1 MKTWK
6 IPVVWQE
13 MGVVKVEANT
23 LAEAIEIARDD
34 DGVIPIPDNGSF
46 LDGSWEVDCDDE
58 DYLRQFYNDNQE
70 DEIKTKEQIYD
81 EMCRVLTEYE
91 NDNDMI
97 TENELYDILVT
108 IQNNWETVITKQ
120 RTNYVRNEHA
130 NRISKHYILIK
141 E

>member
-1 MKTWK
+1 MRRKNNMKTWK

-13 MGVVKVEANT
+13 MGVIKVEANT
-23 LAEAIEIARDD
+23 LDEAIEIARDD

-58 DYLRQFYNDNQE
+58 DYLREWYNDNQE
-70 DEIKTKEQIYD
+70 DEIQTKEQIYD
-81 EMCRVLTEYE
+81 EMCRILIEYE

-97 TENELYDILVT
+97 TENELYDMLVT

-120 RTNYVRNEHA
+120 ED
-130 NRISKHYILIK
+130 
-141 E
+141 

>member
-13 MGVVKVEANT
+13 MGTVKVEANT

-97 TENELYDILVT
+97 TENELYDMLVT
-108 IQNNWETVITKQ
+108 IQNNWESVITKQ
-120 RTNYVRNEHA
+120 EG
-130 NRISKHYILIK
+130 
-141 E
+141 

>member
-6 IPVVWQE
+6 IPVIWQE

-34 DGVIPIPDNGSF
+34 DAIPIPDNSDF
-46 LDGSWEVDCDDE
+46 VDGSWEVDCDDE
-58 DYLRQFYNDNQE
+58 DYLREWYNDNQE
-70 DEIKTKEQIYD
+70 DEIQTKEQIYD

-91 NDNDMI
+91 DDNDMI
-97 TENELYDILVT
+97 TENELYDMLVI
-108 IQNNWETVITKQ
+108 IQNNWESVITKQ
-120 RTNYVRNEHA
+120 E
-130 NRISKHYILIK
+130 

>member
-6 IPVVWQE
+6 IPVVWE
-13 MGVVKVEANT
+13 MAGTVKVAADT
-23 LAEAIEIARDD
+23 LAEAMEIAKDK
-34 DGVIPIPDNGSF
+34 DGVIPIPDNGEF
-46 LDGSWEVDCDDE
+46 LSGSWGLDCDNE
-58 DYLRQFYNDNQE
+58 DYVRKFYNDNQE

-97 TENELYDILVT
+97 TENELYDMLVT
-108 IQNNWETVITKQ
+108 IQNNWESVITKQ
-120 RTNYVRNEHA
+120 E
-130 NRISKHYILIK
+130 

>member
-1 MKTWK
+1 MRRKNNMKTWK

-34 DGVIPIPDNGSF
+34 DGVIPIPDNGEF
-46 LDGSWEVDCDDE
+46 LDGTWEVDCEDE
-58 DYLRQFYNDNQE
+58 DYLRKFYNDNQE

-97 TENELYDILVT
+97 TENELYDMLVT
-108 IQNNWETVITKQ
+108 IQNNWESVITKQ
-120 RTNYVRNEHA
+120 EG
-130 NRISKHYILIK
+130 
-141 E
+141 

>member
-13 MGVVKVEANT
+13 MGVIKVEANT

-34 DGVIPIPDNGSF
+34 DAIPIPDNSDF
-46 LDGSWEVDCDDE
+46 VDGSWEVDCDDE
-58 DYLRQFYNDNQE
+58 DYLREWYNDNQE
-70 DEIKTKEQIYD
+70 DEIQTKEQIYD

-91 NDNDMI
+91 DDNDMI
-97 TENELYDILVT
+97 TENELYDMLVT
-108 IQNNWETVITKQ
+108 IQNNWESVITKQ
-120 RTNYVRNEHA
+120 E
-130 NRISKHYILIK
+130 

>member
-1 MKTWK
+1 MRRKNNMKTWK

-120 RTNYVRNEHA
+120 ED
-130 NRISKHYILIK
+130 
-141 E
+141 

>member
-1 MKTWK
+1 MRRKNNMKTWK

-70 DEIKTKEQIYD
+70 DE
-81 EMCRVLTEYE
+81 MCRVLTEYE

-120 RTNYVRNEHA
+120 ED
-130 NRISKHYILIK
+130 
-141 E
+141 